1 MRPYNRLSKF
11 ILTGKA
17 KRGQATALAREQRGC
32 NPLKASDR
40 LHAMHI
46 KTGAFPRLLLFIS
59 ILQFSGC
66 SYLPDVSMPDL
77 DFPDISLPSFGFGED
92 EKPKEP
98 AIPISVAYAFDPSVT
113 EATLEIQACDLPY
126 TLNTGE
132 AIVQNFLTLAQETF
146 QSVTAYSGT
155 GEAVRVTKPSDLII
169 QISMVEQTFQEVDRM
184 ADEDNYL
191 AYMNFK
197 LQAVFIDRN
206 GAALGQIPL
215 NYGGQVRVW
224 APTIT
229 GQSVTCTTGQYDA
242 KINGAAAELA
252 EQLVAVVPQVL
263 QDGGTQT
270 LMAQQG
276 RQPAFTPPTSQQTP
290 RAAPQVA
297 PQAPAPRFSAPA
309 QAPATQGSRP
319 FFTFRT
325 MLKDGND
332 NLILEGGEAIVLMI
346 EATNLGG
353 TAINTATANVVGN
366 TTLVEAFS
374 QMTSLPIS
382 LGTFQPGETRT
393 TEIRGRMP
401 VNVPGQKVE
410 LVVSLQLE
418 DGTHIG
424 AHRIVAPLQ
433 PGTRGSG
440 AQSSRSRMQKKLRDK
455 NAYVAMLVGLDAYQ
469 EAWPEAYRTPEGLLM
484 TVRETLQSTGL
495 FPNRNI
501 RVLQGNNAAKTD
513 IAKTLLTWVRQR
525 IGKESVL
532 VVYFSGQAVKDGTNG
547 EVYLIPYEGSPEA
560 SSNQLI
566 SLRTLQRLLGKL
578 QNRLTLLIL
587 DTPIAKQSGPN
598 ASADGSSPVRW
609 ISGLSRDDKTPVI
622 QLRRRPGQSIGKPTD
637 VLAALSGSADAN
649 KNGTITVGE
658 FLDSASESI
667 RITRLLPDSSPLLA
681 LPLAR

>member
-1 MRPYNRLSKF
+1 
-11 ILTGKA
+11 
-17 KRGQATALAREQRGC
+17 
-32 NPLKASDR
+32 
-40 LHAMHI
+40 
-46 KTGAFPRLLLFIS
+46 
-59 ILQFSGC
+59 
-66 SYLPDVSMPDL
+66 MPDL
-77 DFPDISLPSFGFGED
+77 DFPEISLPSLGFGDE

-169 QISMVEQTFQEVDRM
+169 QINMVNQVFQEVDRM
-184 ADEDNYL
+184 GDEDNYL
-191 AYMNFK
+191 AHLDFK
-197 LQAVFIDRN
+197 LQAVFIDRS

-224 APTIT
+224 APAIT

-276 RQPAFTPPTSQQTP
+276 RQPAFTPSTP

-297 PQAPAPRFSAPA
+297 PRFSAPA
-309 QAPATQGSRP
+309 PAAPGNRP

-346 EATNLGG
+346 EATNLGS
-353 TAINTATANVVGN
+353 TAITTATAKVVGN
-366 TTLVEAFS
+366 TTLVDAFS

-401 VNVPGQKVE
+401 LNVTAQKAE
-410 LVVSLQLE
+410 LVIALQLE
-418 DGTHIG
+418 DGTPIG
-424 AHRIVAPLQ
+424 SHRIVAPLQ
-433 PGTRGSG
+433 PGTRGAG
-440 AQSSRSRMQKKLRDK
+440 MQSKGSKTQPRGR
-455 NAYVAMLVGLDAYQ
+455 NAYVAMLVGMDAYQ
-469 EAWPEAYRTPEGLLM
+469 HPWPEAYRTPDGLLM
-484 TVRETLQSTGL
+484 TLRDTLRNTGL
-495 FPNRNI
+495 FPNQNI
-501 RVLQGNNAAKTD
+501 RVLQGNNAGRGD
-513 IAKTLLTWVRQR
+513 IAKTLLRWVRQR
-525 IGKESVL
+525 IEKDTVL
-532 VVYFSGQAVKDGTNG
+532 VVYFSGQAVQDQGNG
-547 EVYLIPYEGSPEA
+547 EVYLIPYEGSPEV
-560 SSNQLI
+560 SSNRLI

-587 DTPIAKQSGPN
+587 DTPIVKQPGPN
-598 ASADGSSPVRW
+598 ASADESSPVRW

-622 QLRRRPGQSIGKPTD
+622 QLRRRPGQSTGKPTD
-637 VLAALSGSADAN
+637 VLSALSGSADAN

-658 FLDSASESI
+658 FLESASESI
-667 RITRLLPDSSPLLA
+667 RVTRLLPDSSPLLS

>member
-1 MRPYNRLSKF
+1 MY
-11 ILTGKA
+11 LT
-17 KRGQATALAREQRGC
+17 TCTFL
-32 NPLKASDR
+32 
-40 LHAMHI
+40 
-46 KTGAFPRLLLFIS
+46 RLLLIVS

-77 DFPDISLPSFGFGED
+77 DFPDISLPSFGFGDE

-169 QISMVEQTFQEVDRM
+169 QISMVNQAFHEVDRM

-191 AYMNFK
+191 ANLDFK
-197 LQAVFIDRN
+197 LQAVFIDRG

-224 APTIT
+224 APAIT

-242 KINGAAAELA
+242 KINGVAAELA

-263 QDGGTQT
+263 NNGGTQPLT
-270 LMAQQG
+270 APR
-276 RQPAFTPPTSQQTP
+276 RQPAF
-290 RAAPQVA
+290 
-297 PQAPAPRFSAPA
+297 PQATPQFTPQAAPRFSAPSSS
-309 QAPATQGSRP
+309 APSNRP

-346 EATNLGG
+346 EATNLGS
-353 TAINTATANVVGN
+353 TAINTANANVSGHE
-366 TTLVEAFS
+366 TLVEAFS
-374 QMTSLPIS
+374 RMTSLPIS

-401 VNVPGQKVE
+401 VNVTAQKAE
-410 LVVSLQLE
+410 LVIALQLE
-418 DGTHIG
+418 DGTPIG
-424 AHRIVAPLQ
+424 SHRIVAPLQ
-433 PGTRGSG
+433 PGTRGAG
-440 AQSSRSRMQKKLRDK
+440 RQSKGSKTQPRGR
-455 NAYVAMLVGLDAYQ
+455 NAYVAMLVGMDAYRHP
-469 EAWPEAYRTPEGLLM
+469 WPEAYRTPDGLLM
-484 TVRETLQSTGL
+484 TLRETLRNTGL
-495 FPNRNI
+495 FPNQNI
-501 RVLQGNNAAKTD
+501 RVLQGNNAGKGD
-513 IAKTLLTWVRQR
+513 IAKTLLRWVRQR
-525 IGKESVL
+525 IEKETVL
-532 VVYFSGQAVKDGTNG
+532 VVYFSGQAVQDQGNG

-587 DTPIAKQSGPN
+587 DTPIAKQPGPN

-622 QLRRRPGQSIGKPTD
+622 QLRRRPGQSIGKPVD

-658 FLDSASESI
+658 FLESASESI
-667 RITRLLPDSSPLLA
+667 RITRLLPDSSPLLS

>member
-1 MRPYNRLSKF
+1 
-11 ILTGKA
+11 
-17 KRGQATALAREQRGC
+17 
-32 NPLKASDR
+32 
-40 LHAMHI
+40 
-46 KTGAFPRLLLFIS
+46 
-59 ILQFSGC
+59 
-66 SYLPDVSMPDL
+66 MPDL
-77 DFPDISLPSFGFGED
+77 DFPDISLPSFGFGEE

-155 GEAVRVTKPSDLII
+155 GEAVRVTKPSDLVI
-169 QISMVEQTFQEVDRM
+169 QISMVNQAFQEVDRM

-191 AYMNFK
+191 AHLDFK
-197 LQAVFIDRN
+197 LQAVFIDRS

-276 RQPAFTPPTSQQTP
+276 RQPAFTPSTP

-297 PQAPAPRFSAPA
+297 PRFAA
-309 QAPATQGSRP
+309 QASARAGNRP

-332 NLILEGGEAIVLMI
+332 NLILEGGETIVLMI
-346 EATNLGG
+346 EATNLGS
-353 TAINTATANVVGN
+353 TAINTANANVSGHE
-366 TTLVEAFS
+366 TLVEAFS
-374 QMTSLPIS
+374 RMTSLPIS

-401 VNVPGQKVE
+401 VNVTAQKAE
-410 LVVSLQLE
+410 LVIALQLE
-418 DGTHIG
+418 DGTPIG
-424 AHRIVAPLQ
+424 SHRIVAPLQ

-440 AQSSRSRMQKKLRDK
+440 AQSSRSKMREKPRDD

-469 EAWPEAYRTPEGLLM
+469 DPWPEAYRTPEGLLM
-484 TVRETLQSTGL
+484 TLRETLRSTGL

-501 RVLQGNNAAKTD
+501 RVLQGNNAAKAD

-532 VVYFSGQAVKDGTNG
+532 VVYFSGQAVQDQGNG
-547 EVYLIPYEGSPEA
+547 EVYLVPYEGSPEA
-560 SSNQLI
+560 STKRLI

-587 DTPIAKQSGPN
+587 DAPIAKQAGPN
-598 ASADGSSPVRW
+598 ASADESSRVRW

-622 QLRRRPGQSIGKPTD
+622 QLRRRPGQEMGNPANI
-637 VLAALSGSADAN
+637 LAGLSGNADGN

-658 FLDSASESI
+658 FLESASESI

>member
-1 MRPYNRLSKF
+1 MSLKMCT
-11 ILTGKA
+11 LT
-17 KRGQATALAREQRGC
+17 
-32 NPLKASDR
+32 
-40 LHAMHI
+40 
-46 KTGAFPRLLLFIS
+46 RLLLFVS

-132 AIVQNFLTLAQETF
+132 TIVQNFLTLAQETF

-155 GEAVRVTKPSDLII
+155 GEAVRVTKPSDLVI
-169 QISMVEQTFQEVDRM
+169 QISMVNQAFQEVDRM

-191 AYMNFK
+191 AYLNFK
-197 LQAVFIDRN
+197 LQAVFIDRS

-276 RQPAFTPPTSQQTP
+276 RQPAFTPSTP

-297 PQAPAPRFSAPA
+297 PRFSA
-309 QAPATQGSRP
+309 QAPAAAGSRP

-346 EATNLGG
+346 EATNLGS
-353 TAINTATANVVGN
+353 TAINTANANVSGN
-366 TTLVEAFS
+366 MTLVEAFS

-401 VNVPGQKVE
+401 VNVTAQKAEFVIA
-410 LVVSLQLE
+410 LQLE
-418 DGTHIG
+418 DGTPIG
-424 AHRIVAPLQ
+424 SHRIVAPLQ
-433 PGTRGSG
+433 PGTRRSGS
-440 AQSSRSRMQKKLRDK
+440 QSKGFKTQPRGK
-455 NAYVAMLVGLDAYQ
+455 NAYVAMLVGMDAYQ
-469 EAWPEAYRTPEGLLM
+469 HPWPEAYRTPDGLLM
-484 TVRETLQSTGL
+484 TLRDTLRSTGL

-501 RVLQGNNAAKTD
+501 RVLQGNNAEKGD
-513 IAKTLLTWVRQR
+513 IAKTLLRWVRQR

-547 EVYLIPYEGSPEA
+547 EVYLVPYEGSPEA
-560 SSNQLI
+560 SSKQLI
-566 SLRTLQRLLGKL
+566 SLRTLQRLLGKF

-587 DTPIAKQSGPN
+587 DTPIVKQTGPN
-598 ASADGSSPVRW
+598 ASPDGSSPVRW

-622 QLRRRPGQSIGKPTD
+622 QLRRRPGQAIGKPVD
-637 VLAALSGSADAN
+637 VLSALSGSADAN